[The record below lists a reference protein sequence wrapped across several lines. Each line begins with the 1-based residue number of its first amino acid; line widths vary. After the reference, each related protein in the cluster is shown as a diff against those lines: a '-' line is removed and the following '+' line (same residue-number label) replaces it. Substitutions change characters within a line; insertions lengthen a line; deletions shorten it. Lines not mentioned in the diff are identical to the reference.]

1 MTLSKSFNMP
11 ISQVSQQL
19 NSIVMALAGAERI
32 FDLMDEEPETDEGNV
47 TLVNAKFDKD
57 DQLIESEEETGIWA
71 WKVPHKED
79 DGFDYVQLNGEVR
92 FYDVDFGYTPDK
104 IVLHDIKPLCG
115 TRSRRSPL

>member
-1 MTLSKSFNMP
+1 MTKANTYANILMPAVMSLGNLQYALIALLGGALAINGIGGTTLGTVATFMTLSKSFNMP

-71 WKVPHKED
+71 
-79 DGFDYVQLNGEVR
+79 
-92 FYDVDFGYTPDK
+92 
-104 IVLHDIKPLCG
+104 
-115 TRSRRSPL
+115 